1 VLGEPLRLHRKQSDH
16 RQLRGVGV
24 EFAVSLV
31 HVDHDALGIE
41 PVGILAEVDGVGRFG
56 ERKPLP
62 MSGFGLFRDVDKV
75 SADSARSA

>member
-41 PVGILAEVDGVGRFG
+41 PVGILAGS
-56 ERKPLP
+56 
-62 MSGFGLFRDVDKV
+62 MV
-75 SADSARSA
+75 SAASANESPWR